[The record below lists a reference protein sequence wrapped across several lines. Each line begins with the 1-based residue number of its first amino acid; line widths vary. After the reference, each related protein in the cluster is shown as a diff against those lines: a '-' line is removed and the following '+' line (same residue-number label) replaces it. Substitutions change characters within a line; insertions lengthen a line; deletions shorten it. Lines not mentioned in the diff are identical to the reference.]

1 MLISIE
7 QTCFRTSLL
16 RANKDLFK
24 RSISL
29 SSVDSREGVIRVGLH
44 IPTTL
49 RTRGSPEFGV
59 FIDPNQSKPVAFQ
72 ESSIEQS

>member
-44 IPTTL
+44 IYPL
-49 RTRGSPEFGV
+49 LLEPEALL
-59 FIDPNQSKPVAFQ
+59 SS
-72 ESSIEQS
+72 ESS

>member
-29 SSVDSREGVIRVGLH
+29 SSVDSREGVIRVGL
-44 IPTTL
+44 L
-49 RTRGSPEFGV
+49 RYPLLLEPEALL
-59 FIDPNQSKPVAFQ
+59 SS
-72 ESSIEQS
+72 ESL